1 MINFKIIYKIL
12 GSLLFLEASL
22 MGWSLLVSL
31 IYREDD
37 IFAFL
42 VAIVITDFFGFILRY
57 FGRNA
62 ENRLSRRDSF
72 LVVMLVWVLFSFFGT
87 IPFLSGGYLNSFT
100 DAFFETM
107 SGFTTT
113 GATIIDDVES
123 LPHGILFWRS
133 LTQWVGGLGIVF
145 FTIVLLPSLVG
156 GSIKVFAAESTGP
169 IKTKLH
175 PKLSMSARWIWIVYL
190 IITVGCM
197 LCYKLCGMDWFAALN
212 FSMSS
217 AATGGFS
224 IYNDSTAAFHSSA
237 IDYVTTFFCFLSG
250 VNFTLLYFSVAKLKL
265 KELWRDSEF
274 RFYLL
279 VVLIFTLFI
288 MYELMSKNGYG
299 LEHAFRSSIFQVVSF
314 ITTTG
319 LFNDNAALW
328 PHVTWVILALCM
340 FIGACAGS
348 TSGGFKCVRSVMVLK
363 VVRNELRQRLHP
375 KAVLPL
381 KVGDRNIPDKDR
393 VSLLAF
399 LVAYIL
405 LCLVISVAMICEG
418 IDNTNAVTI
427 TLSCLGNV
435 GPTLGFEIGP
445 TMSWSTLSVFAK
457 WVCSVMMLIGRLE
470 IFTVLVIF
478 TPAFWKEN

>member
-12 GSLLFLEASL
+12 GSLLFLEAFL
-22 MGWSLLVSL
+22 MGWCLLVSI

-37 IFAFL
+37 MFAFS
-42 VAIVITDFFGFILRY
+42 VAIVVTLFFGFMLKN

-72 LVVMLVWVLFSFFGT
+72 LVVTLAWVLYSLFGT
-87 IPFLSGGYLNSFT
+87 IPFLTGGYLSSFT
-100 DAFFETM
+100 DAYFETM

-156 GSIKVFAAESTGP
+156 GSIKVFSAESTGP

-190 IITVGCM
+190 IITIGC
-197 LCYKLCGMDWFAALN
+197 LLSYKVCGMDWFAAVN

-224 IYNDSTAAFHSSA
+224 IYNESTEAFHSPA

-250 VNFTLLYFSVAKLKL
+250 INFTLLYLSIAKLKL
-265 KELWRDSEF
+265 KSLWKDSEF
-274 RFYLL
+274 RFYLF
-279 VVLIFTLFI
+279 VILIFSGFI
-288 MYELMSKNGYG
+288 MFELITKNGYSV
-299 LEHAFRSSIFQVVSF
+299 EHAFRSAIFQVVSF
-314 ITTTG
+314 LTTTG

-328 PHVTWVILALCM
+328 PHVTWVVLALCM

-363 VVRNELRQRLHP
+363 IVRNELRQRLHP
-375 KAVLPL
+375 NAVLP
-381 KVGDRNIPDKDR
+381 VNVSGHNIPDRYR

-399 LVAYIL
+399 LAAYIL
-405 LCLVISVAMICEG
+405 LCLVISVVMIMEG
-418 IDNTNAVTI
+418 IDNTNAITI

-435 GPTLGFEIGP
+435 GPTLGIEIGP

-457 WVCSVMMLIGRLE
+457 WMCSVMMLIGRLE

-478 TPAFWKEN
+478 TPAFWKDN